1 MSAGSYDI
9 TCEQGTTFSRTLT
22 VKDASNNPRDFTNY
36 TARMQVRKR
45 LTDTEVEIELTTEN
59 GRIAMNSEG
68 QISLSITA
76 TDTAALSYGGVY
88 DLEIIDNSGTVER
101 LIQGNF
107 ILELEVTR

>member
-1 MSAGSYDI
+1 
-9 TCEQGTTFSRTLT
+9 
-22 VKDASNNPRDFTNY
+22 
-36 TARMQVRKR
+36 
-45 LTDTEVEIELTTEN
+45 
-59 GRIAMNSEG
+59 MNSEG
-68 QISLSITA
+68 QIFLSITA